1 MQPPEGISLGELA
14 RRIGRDKGALSRAA
28 KEGRIPRN
36 DDGTYDEMAVRAA
49 IEKSFNPA
57 RDKPLLPV
65 DGVAD
70 VADNDEVTT
79 QEQAVAAV
87 TLVRRVLEE
96 EGRKVGDGGVTFDDA
111 RTAETILKAREKAQS
126 IAKEAGELLPCDE
139 VIRHVASAFSNYKK
153 ALLELPSR
161 IGAQMAAELGCDVGE
176 LDRAL
181 TKALHDHLNSL
192 AAPVV
197 RTGTSVPQQ

>member
-1 MQPPEGISLGELA
+1 MKAPQGISLGDLA

-36 DDGTYDEMAVRAA
+36 NDGTYDEMAVRAA
-49 IEKSFNPA
+49 IEKAFNPA

-65 DGVAD
+65 ADVAD
-70 VADNDEVTT
+70 VAEDDDPVTT
-79 QEQAVAAV
+79 EEQAVAAV

-96 EGRKVGDGGVTFDDA
+96 EGRKVGEGGVTFDDA

-153 ALLELPSR
+153 ALQELPSR
-161 IGAQMAAELGCDVGE
+161 VGAQMAAELDCDVGD

-181 TKALHDHLNSL
+181 TRVIHEHLSSL

-197 RTGTSVPQQ
+197 RTGGGL

>member
-1 MQPPEGISLGELA
+1 MQPAVGISLGDLS

-36 DDGTYDEMAVRAA
+36 DDGSYDEMAVRAA

-57 RDKPLLPV
+57 RDKPLLPIG
-65 DGVAD
+65 GVAD
-70 VADNDEVTT
+70 VADNGEVTT
-79 QEQAVAAV
+79 EEEAVAAV

-153 ALLELPSR
+153 SLQELPSR
-161 IGAQMAAELGCDVGE
+161 IGAQMASE
-176 LDRAL
+176 LDCNVGDLDRVL
-181 TKALHDHLNSL
+181 TRVIHEHLNSL
-192 AAPVV
+192 SAPVV
-197 RTGTSVPQQ
+197 RS

>member
-1 MQPPEGISLGELA
+1 MSKETGITLGELS

-28 KEGRIPRN
+28 KEGRIPKN

-65 DGVAD
+65 DGVAA
-70 VADNDEVTT
+70 VADNGSVTT
-79 QEQAVAAV
+79 QEEAVAAV

-96 EGRKVGDGGVTFDDA
+96 EGRQVGDGGVTFDDA

-126 IAKEAGELLPCDE
+126 IAKEAGELLPCDD
-139 VIRHVASAFSNYKK
+139 VVRHVASAFSNYKK
-153 ALLELPSR
+153 ALQELPSR
-161 IGAQMAAELGCDVGE
+161 VGAQMAAELDCNVVDM
-176 LDRAL
+176 DRAL
-181 TKALHDHLNSL
+181 TRMINDHLSSL
-192 AAPVV
+192 SAPVV
-197 RTGTSVPQQ
+197 RS